1 MLSAVPDNE
10 IAVFN
15 AEAGLEI
22 CQQNLEA
29 GQLPPGVTETPEP

>member
-1 MLSAVPDNE
+1 MLSIVPDNE
-10 IAVFN
+10 IAVYN

-29 GQLPPGVTETPEP
+29 QSPPETAEETPEP